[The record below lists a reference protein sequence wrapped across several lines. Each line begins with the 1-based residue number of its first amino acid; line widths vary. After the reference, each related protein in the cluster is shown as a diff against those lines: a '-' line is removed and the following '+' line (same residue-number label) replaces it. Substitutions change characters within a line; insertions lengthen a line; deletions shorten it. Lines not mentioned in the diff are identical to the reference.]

1 MMYSAFKSGLLIS
14 LGLLSISTLACAQS
28 SKEDSVLCFKSAIK
42 EPLTF
47 YGNPTDIFMLFD
59 GSKWKV
65 TNGGP
70 YEYIPLRYR
79 NVIICPTEQILIID
93 KRALSVEK
101 MRIQTLFL
109 GSSVPQRG

>member
-1 MMYSAFKSGLLIS
+1 MIGSLFRGGILIS
-14 LGLLSISTLACAQS
+14 LGMLSTPTLTYAQS
-28 SKEDSVLCFKSAIK
+28 SREDSVLCYKSAIK

-47 YGNPTDIFMLFD
+47 YGNPLDTFTLYD

-65 TNGGP
+65 ANGGP

-79 NVIICPTEQILIID
+79 NVIICPTEQVLIID

-101 MRIQTLFL
+101 MRI
-109 GSSVPQRG
+109 